1 MWKKIIFGAIAL
13 VLVVATSGWYYVFE
27 YSKTHHRN
35 VENEDAVVVTAT
47 QIVKEYE
54 SNEKSANTKYLN
66 KAIEVKGVVEK
77 KEKDQAGNTTLTLK
91 SGDQFS
97 NIFCTLKSGAPA
109 VKDSVVIVKG
119 VCTGFLSDV
128 VLNDAVIESPR

>member
-35 VENEDAVVVTAT
+35 VENEDAVVVTAS
-47 QIVKEYE
+47 QIVKDFQ
-54 SNEKSANTKYLN
+54 SNEKSADAKYLN
-66 KAIEVKGVVEK
+66 KAIQIKGVVER

-91 SGDQFS
+91 SGDQFA

-109 VKDSVVIVKG
+109 VEDSVVVVKG

-128 VLNDAVIESPR
+128 VLNDAVIESPK